1 MMNKI
6 RQKNNGYLQ
15 ATFILATQAKSSLS
29 LESFVWLPLGGEKT
43 EKNRNRKTSIK
54 QNRNENEIKASNW

>member
-15 ATFILATQAKSSLS
+15 STFILATQAKSSLS
-29 LESFVWLPLGGEKT
+29 LKSFVWLPLGGDKKT
-43 EKNRNRKTSIK
+43 ETEKRV
-54 QNRNENEIKASNW
+54 